1 MVPAETFY
9 SPASEDLVGRVEQED
24 RPSGETDSVAGWGS
38 RREDSKDQDGR

>member
-9 SPASEDLVGRVEQED
+9 NPAPEDLVGRVEQED

-38 RREDSKDQDGR
+38 KREDSKDQDGR